1 MFCCSTES
9 VEQFKNLDGF
19 PMNVLISRA
28 LLQKQKNKIEMEAT
42 SANYNEINYE
52 DFIGN
57 DEDDDDDENS
67 DDGDE

>member
-1 MFCCSTES
+1 
-9 VEQFKNLDGF
+9 
-19 PMNVLISRA
+19 MNVLISRA